1 MNDERQLA
9 WAYLS
14 RVVEGPSRPLQDL
27 LRQGR
32 GPEAIARAVR
42 TRETWIGALLKE
54 TSARHELDTA
64 AADLRGIRALGG
76 RLITADDPDW
86 PREALDHAFGFAAS
100 GMSEHI
106 RTYQDDAVVP
116 HALWVRGGDLSA
128 LTAQAVTLVGTRAIS
143 GYGAQVTESFS
154 RSLSSH
160 QWTIISGGA
169 LGVDTV
175 AHRSAVAAG
184 GSTVA
189 VAACGLDRCY
199 PAQNKGLFAEILAS
213 GRGAL
218 VSEYPPGTPPQRHRF
233 LTRNRLVAA
242 LSRGTVVIEAAWRS
256 GALNTLSWA
265 SGLGRVAM
273 AVPGPVTTAGSLGC
287 HERIRSGNAELVTS
301 GDEVRSLL
309 SAIGTFDPQEQ
320 YELDFAA
327 SPIQGL
333 SRNELRVFDALGAS
347 AREAGAVAA
356 DSGLPL
362 ALVIHLLV
370 DLQRRALIIREGST
384 WRRVRNRTGEELPV
398 PEEDPAD

>member
-1 MNDERQLA
+1 MSDERRLA

-14 RVVEGPSRPLQDL
+14 RVVEGPSRNLQEL

-32 GPEAIARAVR
+32 QPEAIARAVKG
-42 TRETWIGALLKE
+42 REGWIGALLKE

-64 AADLRGIRALGG
+64 AVDLGTIDRLGG
-76 RLITADDPDW
+76 RLITPADPDW
-86 PREALDHAFGFAAS
+86 PREQLDHAFGFAAS
-100 GMSEHI
+100 GMSDHV
-106 RTYQDDAVVP
+106 RTYQDDAVPP
-116 HALWVRGGDLSA
+116 HALWVRGGDLAA
-128 LTAQAVTLVGTRAIS
+128 LSAQAVTLVGTRAIS
-143 GYGAQVTESFS
+143 NYGVQVTEAFS
-154 RSLSSH
+154 SNLATHR
-160 QWTIISGGA
+160 WTIISGGA

-175 AHRSAVAAG
+175 AHRTALRDG
-184 GSTVA
+184 GATVA
-189 VAACGLDRCY
+189 VAACGLDRSY
-199 PAQNKGLFAEILAS
+199 PAQNRGLFNDILTS

-287 HERIRSGNAELVTS
+287 HERIRTGNAELVAS
-301 GDEVRSLL
+301 ADEVRSLL

-333 SRNELRVFDALGAS
+333 SRNELRVFDALGDS
-347 AREAGAVAA
+347 AREAGAVSA

-362 ALVIHLLV
+362 PLVIHLLV
-370 DLQRRALIIREGST
+370 ELQRRSLIIREGAT
-384 WRRVRNRTGEELPV
+384 WRRVRSR
-398 PEEDPAD
+398 EEDAGD